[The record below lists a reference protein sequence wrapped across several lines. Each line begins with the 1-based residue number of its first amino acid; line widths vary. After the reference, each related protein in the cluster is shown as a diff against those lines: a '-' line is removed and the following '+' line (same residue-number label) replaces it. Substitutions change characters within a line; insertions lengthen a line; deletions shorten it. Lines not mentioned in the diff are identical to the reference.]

1 MALFD
6 NDNRKTGI
14 QIGTVG
20 DECFE
25 CKKKNRGNEEYEPA
39 SLDYK
44 IVYKFWVNNI
54 SHCLCLDCFKETLG
68 PDYILLNTTIPE
80 NAPMFPELEEKP
92 KPKKQNNTKKKEE
105 VKDGSKAA
113 EPSEGK

>member
-6 NDNRKTGI
+6 NDNRRTGI

-44 IVYKFWVNNI
+44 TVYKFWVNNI
-54 SHCLCLDCFKETLG
+54 SHCLCLDCFKETL
-68 PDYILLNTTIPE
+68 DKFILLDPT
-80 NAPMFPELEEKP
+80 ELEEDKP
-92 KPKKQNNTKKKEE
+92 KAKKQNNNKKKEE

>member
-6 NDNRKTGI
+6 NDNRRTGI

-39 SLDYK
+39 SLDS
-44 IVYKFWVNNI
+44 I
-54 SHCLCLDCFKETLG
+54 
-68 PDYILLNTTIPE
+68 
-80 NAPMFPELEEKP
+80 
-92 KPKKQNNTKKKEE
+92 
-105 VKDGSKAA
+105 
-113 EPSEGK
+113 